1 MEKAYSL
8 TNIEQELTNLK
19 NQGLK
24 TKSDKSK
31 YNQTKTLLNK
41 IYSENKNQI
50 MQFEST
56 NYHYIALMRS
66 THNFYKIFGHSA
78 LFYACSIAPKLNL
91 KANLQTDGDF
101 VAKSENGFISIRDPE
116 KLTSIL
122 QTLNIKKIKTKNQT
136 SDFILFE
143 LPWTFTEKQLTDF
156 IENNNFK
163 MRNFNHIVLVDNI
176 IPVLFIQLEE
186 LAKTVYENVRGMAGP
201 VERKAFGY
209 TLIKLSTDMLHLYF
223 DLTNGLIDKHLCLK
237 NLKTKLNSIKYQIKI
252 IADLKIWQPKTCAR
266 IGDIVIKIQEIV
278 ISEGRR

>member
-78 LFYACSIAPKLNL
+78 LFYVCSIAPKLNL

-101 VAKSENGFISIRDPE
+101 VAKSENGFISTTLPE
-116 KLTSIL
+116 Y
-122 QTLNIKKIKTKNQT
+122 QVN
-136 SDFILFE
+136 
-143 LPWTFTEKQLTDF
+143 LPT
-156 IENNNFK
+156 
-163 MRNFNHIVLVDNI
+163 
-176 IPVLFIQLEE
+176 
-186 LAKTVYENVRGMAGP
+186 
-201 VERKAFGY
+201 
-209 TLIKLSTDMLHLYF
+209 
-223 DLTNGLIDKHLCLK
+223 
-237 NLKTKLNSIKYQIKI
+237 
-252 IADLKIWQPKTCAR
+252 
-266 IGDIVIKIQEIV
+266 GDIWLGQK
-278 ISEGRR
+278 RKR